1 MPVFVDLGQFPR
13 LVCERCG
20 LVALV
25 DPDLPMD
32 LRYSLE
38 CPNCLRMLKTPNTPM
53 LRRASDAD
61 RAPRRPKPVAR
72 VAAGPVPSSSAV
84 GLTIAA
90 IVLLGLIVL
99 FVALALFQVRG
110 PGFNQ
115 GFR

>member
-32 LRYSLE
+32 LHPSLE
-38 CPNCLRMLKTPNTPM
+38 CPNCLRMLSRPRNPM
-53 LRRASDAD
+53 RRASDGERPARKPPVVS
-61 RAPRRPKPVAR
+61 RA
-72 VAAGPVPSSSAV
+72 AAGPVPSNGVV

-90 IVLLGLIVL
+90 IFMLILIGLFI
-99 FVALALFQVRG
+99 ALAVFQVHG
-110 PGFNQ
+110 PGF
-115 GFR
+115 GSPVK